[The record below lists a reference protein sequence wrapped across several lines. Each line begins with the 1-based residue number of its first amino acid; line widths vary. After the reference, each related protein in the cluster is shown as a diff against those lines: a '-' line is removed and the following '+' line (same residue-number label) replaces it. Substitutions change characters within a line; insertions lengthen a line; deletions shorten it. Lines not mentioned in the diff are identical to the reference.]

1 VLQPAYAS
9 LESLRRTAPTSRSRP
24 PRGGSVHARGPLWS
38 HSGVI
43 GPGVWRSSRNG
54 CARVPGPQERILG
67 LQEIEWAILI
77 ARAAGTRMDTALPG
91 PGPVNVLRL
100 APAHRDLRPT
110 ISSPSPRRGHRRASV
125 VPLPCADSLMEYS
138 PTITSS
144 YLTTIACCCETLRPA
159 PAFAGAGSCAIRAP
173 VRSHKPSRESRS
185 QACSSP
191 GTRSR

>member
-1 VLQPAYAS
+1 MRGNAREALAAELFLVLQPAYAS

-110 ISSPSPRRGHRRASV
+110 ISSPSPRRGHRCAS
-125 VPLPCADSLMEYS
+125 
-138 PTITSS
+138 
-144 YLTTIACCCETLRPA
+144 ACIGGSITLRGFIDGI
-159 PAFAGAGSCAIRAP
+159 FADDHVIVPDHDRMLLRDAETCPRLRGGRLLRNSCASAF
-173 VRSHKPSRESRS
+173 S
-185 QACSSP
+185 
-191 GTRSR
+191 